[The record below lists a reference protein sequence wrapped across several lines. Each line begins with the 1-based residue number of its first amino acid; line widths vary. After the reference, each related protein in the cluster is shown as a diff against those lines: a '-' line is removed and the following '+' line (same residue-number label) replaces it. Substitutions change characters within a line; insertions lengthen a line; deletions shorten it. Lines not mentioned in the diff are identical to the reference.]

1 MQRQRPHDPNREWL
15 RKRLVAQ
22 LKLDEKPNLL
32 EDVDTDIA
40 LSLLAELLLEQTRKD
55 HRTLRRRWFLHPFR
69 DASWGTVLLLIL
81 CGFPLVLLAPEAIV
95 ASLGMGWVDRKR
107 KNSPDA
113 LFMVHTPRWYKLAEL
128 LRELALQTRSGESVA
143 TLIQVLSQLN
153 SDKTREETELEAAL
167 ARRIADVLPFLST
180 GELERL
186 PEPCWA
192 FLEKAVE
199 RRATVDKL
207 ERLPWMKA
215 GFTVAAILALGSAKR
230 RSSEKME
237 PLLRHLAEHDTEG
250 RVREVARDYLG
261 HEAINCSR

>member
-1 MQRQRPHDPNREWL
+1 MQRQRSRDPNREWL

-22 LKLDEKPNLL
+22 LKLADKPNLL

-55 HRTLRRRWFLHPFR
+55 RRTMEWRWLHYRFS
-69 DASWGTVLLLIL
+69 AVELTHILLLIFFWPIGAYL
-81 CGFPLVLLAPEAIV
+81 IWRRLHEQKAT
-95 ASLGMGWVDRKR
+95 
-107 KNSPDA
+107 
-113 LFMVHTPRWYKLAEL
+113 LFKVHTPRWYKLAEL
-128 LRELALQTRSGESVA
+128 FREMALQTRSVESVA

-167 ARRIADVLPFLST
+167 ARRIADVLPFLSAA
-180 GELERL
+180 ELERL

-192 FLEKAVE
+192 FLERAIE
-199 RRATVDKL
+199 RRVTVDKL

-215 GFTVAAILALGSAKR
+215 AFTVAAILALGSAKR
-230 RSSEKME
+230 RNSEKME
-237 PLLRHLAEHDTEG
+237 PLMRHLAEHDTEG
-250 RVREVARDYLG
+250 RVREAALDYLG